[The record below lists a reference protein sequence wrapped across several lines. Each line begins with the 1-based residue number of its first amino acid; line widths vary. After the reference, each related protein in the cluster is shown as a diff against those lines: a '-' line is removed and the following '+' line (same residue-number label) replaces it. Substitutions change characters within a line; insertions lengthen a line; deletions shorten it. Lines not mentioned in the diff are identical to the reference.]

1 MLRAARFTLQ
11 GIGLFTIIAA
21 VAGIIVFFELA
32 NLLQYEN
39 KPAKADF
46 IFPLVGNV
54 QRLEKAAQLY
64 NKRFA
69 SKILLSNEI
78 GRLAQTVAQSSNMQS
93 DSSALQLNTLA
104 AAGVS
109 PKDLIQFGENLAST
123 AEEAE
128 ALRTFLSD
136 RSATILLVTSPYEAL
151 RAKIIFERTLPNV
164 KWLIVC
170 AVEERLPRQWWRDK
184 TASQIAL
191 TEVAKILFFLSGGV
205 YRGPK
210 STVAQLATQRESAD
224 FSD

>member
-93 DSSALQLNTLA
+93 DLSALQLNTLA
-104 AAGVS
+104 AAGVES
-109 PKDLIQFGENLAST
+109 QGSHPIWRKPCVNGGGG
-123 AEEAE
+123 
-128 ALRTFLSD
+128 
-136 RSATILLVTSPYEAL
+136 RSATDILKRPLSD
-151 RAKIIFERTLPNV
+151 N
-164 KWLIVC
+164 
-170 AVEERLPRQWWRDK
+170 
-184 TASQIAL
+184 TARYIAL
-191 TEVAKILFFLSGGV
+191 
-205 YRGPK
+205 
-210 STVAQLATQRESAD
+210 
-224 FSD
+224 